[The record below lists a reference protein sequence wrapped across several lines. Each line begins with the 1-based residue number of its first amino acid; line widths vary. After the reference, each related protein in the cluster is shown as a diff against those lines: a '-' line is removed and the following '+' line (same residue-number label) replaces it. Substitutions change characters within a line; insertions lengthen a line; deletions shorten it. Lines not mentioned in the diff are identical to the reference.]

1 MDDNTKPQ
9 VNEELLDQVTG
20 EVAARILLR
29 VARDLTDADVD
40 ELEKIDEGDKTGKK
54 VMRFLYEKVPNFE
67 TIVFEELQKA
77 RKQASADMYT

>member
-1 MDDNTKPQ
+1 MDDNTKLQ

-54 VMRFLYEKVPNFE
+54 VMRLLYEKVPNFE

-77 RKQASADMYT
+77 RKQASA

>member
-54 VMRFLYEKVPNFE
+54 VMRLLYEKVPNFE

-77 RKQASADMYT
+77 RKQASA

>member
-1 MDDNTKPQ
+1 MDDTTK
-9 VNEELLDQVTG
+9 VNEELLDQVTA

-29 VARDLTDADVD
+29 VARDLTDSDVD
-40 ELEKIDEGDKTGKK
+40 ALEKIDEDDKTGKK

-77 RKQASADMYT
+77 RQQASA